1 MPPKFQAA
9 AERGVA
15 TAIYG
20 AGAVALLAF
29 DCRPRWEGASAA
41 PLLSIESNV
50 AMVFHL
56 GFQYPFVQT
65 HDLLVRMRDALQIV
79 EGMRIQEAYKACS

>member
-1 MPPKFQAA
+1 MPPRFQTAVA
-9 AERGVA
+9 RGVA
-15 TAIYG
+15 TAMYG
-20 AGAVALLAF
+20 AGPVALLAF
-29 DCRPRWEGASAA
+29 DCRPSVESATVA

-50 AMVFHL
+50 AMVFRL

-79 EGMRIQEAYKACS
+79 EGM